1 MLNDFITLSLD
12 VMSGEKDPEA
22 SITAALNLLA
32 LREDVKI
39 ILVGNQEI
47 IEKQTLGRTIDR
59 LQILHAEEVVLMND
73 PPVVVL
79 RKKKQSSMRLAI
91 DLVKNDVSQ
100 ACISS
105 GNTGA
110 LMAIS
115 KYVLKTIPTIKRPA
129 LMASMPTVK
138 GHTYVLDLGA
148 NSSCSPE
155 QLYQFALMG
164 TVISREIGEIEQP
177 RVGLLNMG
185 VEASKGNQVVK
196 EAAKLMSSGSINFIG
211 YVEGHNLVEDK
222 ADVVVCDGFSG
233 NVAIK
238 TMEGSFSLMDKFL
251 MDSFKTSTLNRF
263 AGMLSKNALN
273 KMKEK
278 LDPRRYNGALLLG
291 LNGVVVKSHGN
302 SDSIGIQHAL
312 VTAIEEVQKEI
323 VFKLKEAF

>member
-73 PPVVVL
+73 SPVVVL

-302 SDSIGIQHAL
+302 SDPTGIKHAL

>member
-1 MLNDFITLSLD
+1 VLNDFITLSLD

-22 SITAALNLLA
+22 SIAAALNLVA

-47 IEKQTLGRTIDR
+47 IEKQTLGRITDR

-73 PPVVVL
+73 SPIVVL

-115 KYVLKTIPTIKRPA
+115 KFVLKTIPTINRPA
-129 LMASMPTVK
+129 LMTSIPTVK
-138 GHTYVLDLGA
+138 DHTYVLDLGA

-196 EAAKLMSSGSINFIG
+196 EAAKLMSSGSINFVG

-233 NVAIK
+233 NIAIK
-238 TMEGSFSLMDKFL
+238 TMEGSFRLMDKFL
-251 MDSFKTSTLNRF
+251 MDSFKTSTFNKF
-263 AGMLSKNALN
+263 AGKLSKNALN
-273 KMKEK
+273 GMKEK

>member
-1 MLNDFITLSLD
+1 MLNDFVTLSLD

-22 SITAALNLLA
+22 SITAALNLLT

-47 IEKQTLGRTIDR
+47 IEKQTLGKAIDR

-73 PPVVVL
+73 SPIVVL

-115 KYVLKTIPTIKRPA
+115 KYVLKTIPTINRPA
-129 LMASMPTVK
+129 LMTSIPTVK
-138 GHTYVLDLGA
+138 DHTYVLDLGA

-164 TVISREIGEIEQP
+164 TVIAREIRGIEQP

-196 EAAKLMSSGSINFIG
+196 EAAELMNSGLINYIG
-211 YVEGHNLVEDK
+211 YVEGHNLVENK

-233 NVAIK
+233 NIAIK
-238 TMEGSFSLMDKFL
+238 TMEGSFHLMDKFL
-251 MDSFKTSTLNRF
+251 MDSFKSSAFNKF

-273 KMKEK
+273 RMKAK
-278 LDPRRYNGALLLG
+278 IDPRRYNGALLLG

-312 VTAIEEVQKEI
+312 ITAIEEVQKEI

>member
-1 MLNDFITLSLD
+1 MNDFITLSLD

-73 PPVVVL
+73 SPVVVL

-263 AGMLSKNALN
+263 AGMLSKNVLN

-302 SDSIGIQHAL
+302 SDPTGIKHAL

>member
-1 MLNDFITLSLD
+1 MNDFITLSLD

-73 PPVVVL
+73 SPVVVL

-115 KYVLKTIPTIKRPA
+115 KYVLKTIPTSKRPA

-148 NSSCSPE
+148 NASCSPE

-233 NVAIK
+233 NIAIK
-238 TMEGSFSLMDKFL
+238 TMEGSFHLMNKFL
-251 MDSFKTSTLNRF
+251 MDSFMSSAFNKF
-263 AGMLSKNALN
+263 AGKLSNNALN
-273 KMKEK
+273 RMKEK
-278 LDPRRYNGALLLG
+278 IDPRRYNGALLLG

-302 SDSIGIQHAL
+302 SDSTGIQHAL
-312 VTAIEEVQKEI
+312 LTAIKEVQKEI

>member
-1 MLNDFITLSLD
+1 
-12 VMSGEKDPEA
+12 MSGEKDPEA
-22 SITAALNLLA
+22 SITAALNLLT

-47 IEKQTLGRTIDR
+47 IEKQTLGKAIDR

-73 PPVVVL
+73 SPIVVL

-115 KYVLKTIPTIKRPA
+115 KYVLKTIPTINRPA
-129 LMASMPTVK
+129 LMTSIPTVK
-138 GHTYVLDLGA
+138 DHTYVLDLGA

-164 TVISREIGEIEQP
+164 TVIAREIGEIEQP

-196 EAAKLMSSGSINFIG
+196 EAAELMNSGLINYIG
-211 YVEGHNLVEDK
+211 YVEGHNLVENK

-233 NVAIK
+233 NIAIK
-238 TMEGSFSLMDKFL
+238 TMEGSFHLMDKFL
-251 MDSFKTSTLNRF
+251 MDSFKSSAFNKF

-273 KMKEK
+273 RMKAK
-278 LDPRRYNGALLLG
+278 IDPRRYNGALLLG

-312 VTAIEEVQKEI
+312 ITAIEEVQKEI
-323 VFKLKEAF
+323 IFKLKEAF

>member
-1 MLNDFITLSLD
+1 MNDFITLSLD

-73 PPVVVL
+73 SPVVVL

-211 YVEGHNLVEDK
+211 YIEGHNLIEDK

-233 NVAIK
+233 NIAIK
-238 TMEGSFSLMDKFL
+238 TMEGSFRLMDKFL
-251 MDSFKTSTLNRF
+251 MDSFNTSIFNKF
-263 AGMLSKNALN
+263 AGKLSKNALN
-273 KMKEK
+273 GMKDK

-302 SDSIGIQHAL
+302 SDSTGIQHAL

>member
-22 SITAALNLLA
+22 SIAAALNLLA

-47 IEKQTLGRTIDR
+47 IEKQTLGKAIDR

-73 PPVVVL
+73 SPVVVL

-115 KYVLKTIPTIKRPA
+115 KYVLKTIPTINRPA
-129 LMASMPTVK
+129 LMTSIPTVK
-138 GHTYVLDLGA
+138 DHTYVLDLGA

-196 EAAKLMSSGSINFIG
+196 EAAELMNSGLINYIG
-211 YVEGHNLVEDK
+211 YVEGHRIVKDK

-233 NVAIK
+233 NIAIK

-302 SDSIGIQHAL
+302 SDSTGIQHAL
-312 VTAIEEVQKEI
+312 LTAIEEVQKEI

>member
-22 SITAALNLLA
+22 SIAAALNLLA

-47 IEKQTLGRTIDR
+47 IEKQTLGKKIDR

-79 RKKKQSSMRLAI
+79 RKKKKSSMRLAV
-91 DLVKNDVSQ
+91 DLVKNDESQ

-115 KYVLKTIPTIKRPA
+115 KYVLKTIPTINRPA
-129 LMASMPTVK
+129 LMTSIPTVK
-138 GHTYVLDLGA
+138 DHTYVLDLGA

-164 TVISREIGEIEQP
+164 TVIAREIGGIEQP

-196 EAAKLMSSGSINFIG
+196 EAAELMNSGLINYIG
-211 YVEGHNLVEDK
+211 YVEGHNLVENK

-233 NVAIK
+233 NIAIK
-238 TMEGSFSLMDKFL
+238 TMEGSFHLMDKLL
-251 MDSFKTSTLNRF
+251 MDSFKSSAFNKF

-273 KMKEK
+273 RMKAK
-278 LDPRRYNGALLLG
+278 IDPRRYNGALLLG

-312 VTAIEEVQKEI
+312 IAAIKEVQKEI
-323 VFKLKEAF
+323 IFKLKEAF

>member
-1 MLNDFITLSLD
+1 MLNDFVTLSLD

-22 SITAALNLLA
+22 SIAAALNLLA
-32 LREDVKI
+32 LREDVRI

-47 IEKQTLGRTIDR
+47 IEKQTLGKAIDR

-73 PPVVVL
+73 SPVVVL
-79 RKKKQSSMRLAI
+79 RKKKKSSMRLAV
-91 DLVKNDVSQ
+91 DLVKNDESQ

-129 LMASMPTVK
+129 LMTSIPTVK
-138 GHTYVLDLGA
+138 DHTYVLDLGA

-164 TVISREIGEIEQP
+164 TVISREIGGIEQP

-196 EAAKLMSSGSINFIG
+196 EAAELMNSGSINFIG
-211 YVEGHNLVEDK
+211 YVEGHHLVEDK

-233 NVAIK
+233 NIAIK
-238 TMEGSFSLMDKFL
+238 TMEGSFHLMDKFL
-251 MDSFKTSTLNRF
+251 MDSFKSSAFNKF
-263 AGMLSKNALN
+263 AGKLSNNALN
-273 KMKEK
+273 RMKEK
-278 LDPRRYNGALLLG
+278 IDPRRYNGALLLG

-312 VTAIEEVQKEI
+312 ITAIEEVQKEI

>member
-1 MLNDFITLSLD
+1 VLNDFITLSLD

-22 SITAALNLLA
+22 SIAAALNLLA

-47 IEKQTLGRTIDR
+47 IEKQTLGKKIDR

-73 PPVVVL
+73 SPVVVL

-115 KYVLKTIPTIKRPA
+115 KYVLKTIPTINRPA
-129 LMASMPTVK
+129 LMTSIPTVK
-138 GHTYVLDLGA
+138 DHTYVLDLGA

-164 TVISREIGEIEQP
+164 TVIAREIGGIEQP

-196 EAAKLMSSGSINFIG
+196 EAAELMNSGLINYIG
-211 YVEGHNLVEDK
+211 YVEGHNLVENK

-233 NVAIK
+233 NIAIK
-238 TMEGSFSLMDKFL
+238 TMEGSFHLMDKFL
-251 MDSFKTSTLNRF
+251 MDSFKSSAFNKF
-263 AGMLSKNALN
+263 AGMLSNNALN
-273 KMKEK
+273 RMKAK
-278 LDPRRYNGALLLG
+278 IDPRRYNGALLLG

-312 VTAIEEVQKEI
+312 ITAIEEVQKEI
-323 VFKLKEAF
+323 IFKLKEAF

>member
-22 SITAALNLLA
+22 SITAALNLLT

-47 IEKQTLGRTIDR
+47 IEKQTLGKAIDR

-73 PPVVVL
+73 SPIVVL

-115 KYVLKTIPTIKRPA
+115 KYVLKTIPTINRPA
-129 LMASMPTVK
+129 LMTSIPTVK
-138 GHTYVLDLGA
+138 DHTYVLDLGA

-164 TVISREIGEIEQP
+164 TVIAREIRGIEQP

-196 EAAKLMSSGSINFIG
+196 EAAELMNSGLINYIG
-211 YVEGHNLVEDK
+211 YVEGHNLVENK

-233 NVAIK
+233 NIAIK
-238 TMEGSFSLMDKFL
+238 TMEGSFHLMDKLL
-251 MDSFKTSTLNRF
+251 MDSFKSSAFNKF

-273 KMKEK
+273 RMKAK
-278 LDPRRYNGALLLG
+278 IDPRRYNGALLLG

-312 VTAIEEVQKEI
+312 ITAIEEVQKEI
-323 VFKLKEAF
+323 IFKLKEAF

>member
-1 MLNDFITLSLD
+1 MLNDFVTLSLD

-32 LREDVKI
+32 LRENVKI

-47 IEKQTLGRTIDR
+47 IEKQTLGKARDR

-115 KYVLKTIPTIKRPA
+115 KYVLKTIPTINRPA
-129 LMASMPTVK
+129 LMTSIPTVK
-138 GHTYVLDLGA
+138 DHTYILDLGA

-164 TVISREIGEIEQP
+164 TVISREIGGIEQP

-185 VEASKGNQVVK
+185 AEASKGNQVVK
-196 EAAKLMSSGSINFIG
+196 EAAELMNSGPINFIG

-233 NVAIK
+233 NIAIK
-238 TMEGSFSLMDKFL
+238 TMEGSFHLMNKFL
-251 MDSFKTSTLNRF
+251 MDSFESSVFNKF
-263 AGMLSKNALN
+263 AGKLSNNALN
-273 KMKEK
+273 RMKEK
-278 LDPRRYNGALLLG
+278 IDPRRYNGALLLG

-302 SDSIGIQHAL
+302 SDSTGIQHAL
-312 VTAIEEVQKEI
+312 LTAIEEVQKEI

>member
-22 SITAALNLLA
+22 SIAAALNLLA

-47 IEKQTLGRTIDR
+47 IEKQTLGKAIDR

-73 PPVVVL
+73 SPVVVL
-79 RKKKQSSMRLAI
+79 RKKKKSSMRLAV
-91 DLVKNDVSQ
+91 DLVKNDESQ

-115 KYVLKTIPTIKRPA
+115 KYVLKTIPTINRPA
-129 LMASMPTVK
+129 LMTSIPTVK
-138 GHTYVLDLGA
+138 DHTYVLDLGA

-164 TVISREIGEIEQP
+164 TVISREIGGIEQP

-196 EAAKLMSSGSINFIG
+196 EAAKLMNSGPINFIG

-233 NVAIK
+233 NIAIK
-238 TMEGSFSLMDKFL
+238 TMEGSFRLMDKFL
-251 MDSFKTSTLNRF
+251 MDSFNTSIFNKF
-263 AGMLSKNALN
+263 AGKLSKNALN
-273 KMKEK
+273 GMKEK

-302 SDSIGIQHAL
+302 SDSTGIQHAL

>member
-1 MLNDFITLSLD
+1 VLNDFVTLSLD

-32 LREDVKI
+32 LRENVKI

-47 IEKQTLGRTIDR
+47 IEKQTLGKAIDR
-59 LQILHAEEVVLMND
+59 LQILHTEEVVLMND
-73 PPVVVL
+73 SPVVVL

-115 KYVLKTIPTIKRPA
+115 KYVLKTIPTINRPA
-129 LMASMPTVK
+129 LMTSIPTVK
-138 GHTYVLDLGA
+138 DHTYILDLGA

-164 TVISREIGEIEQP
+164 TVISREIGGIEQP

-196 EAAKLMSSGSINFIG
+196 EAAELMNSGSINFIG

-233 NVAIK
+233 NIAIK
-238 TMEGSFSLMDKFL
+238 TMEGSFHLMNKFL
-251 MDSFKTSTLNRF
+251 MDSFKSSAFNKF
-263 AGMLSKNALN
+263 AGKLSNNALN
-273 KMKEK
+273 RMKEK
-278 LDPRRYNGALLLG
+278 IDPRRYNGALLLG

-302 SDSIGIQHAL
+302 SDSTGIQHAL
-312 VTAIEEVQKEI
+312 LTAIEEVQKEI

>member
-22 SITAALNLLA
+22 SITAALNLLT

-39 ILVGNQEI
+39 ILVGNQES
-47 IEKQTLGRTIDR
+47 IEKQTLGKAIDR

-73 PPVVVL
+73 SPIVVL

-115 KYVLKTIPTIKRPA
+115 KYVLKTIPTINRPA
-129 LMASMPTVK
+129 LMTSIPTVK
-138 GHTYVLDLGA
+138 DHTYVLDLGA

-164 TVISREIGEIEQP
+164 TVIAREIGGIEQP

-196 EAAKLMSSGSINFIG
+196 EAAELMNSGLINYIG
-211 YVEGHNLVEDK
+211 YVEGHNLVENK

-233 NVAIK
+233 NIAIK
-238 TMEGSFSLMDKFL
+238 TMEGSFHLMDKFL
-251 MDSFKTSTLNRF
+251 MDSFKSSAFNKF

-273 KMKEK
+273 RMKAK
-278 LDPRRYNGALLLG
+278 IDPRRYNGALLLG

-312 VTAIEEVQKEI
+312 ITAIEEVQKEI
-323 VFKLKEAF
+323 IFKLKEAF

>member
-1 MLNDFITLSLD
+1 
-12 VMSGEKDPEA
+12 MSGEKDPEA
-22 SITAALNLLA
+22 SIAAALNLLA

-47 IEKQTLGRTIDR
+47 IEKQTLGKGKVIDR
-59 LQILHAEEVVLMND
+59 LQILHAEEVILMND
-73 PPVVVL
+73 SPVVVL

-115 KYVLKTIPTIKRPA
+115 KYVLKTIPTINRPA
-129 LMASMPTVK
+129 LMTSIPTVK
-138 GHTYVLDLGA
+138 DHTYVLDLGA

-164 TVISREIGEIEQP
+164 TVIAREIGGIEQP

-196 EAAKLMSSGSINFIG
+196 EAAELMNSGSINFIG
-211 YVEGHNLVEDK
+211 YVEGHHLVEDK

-233 NVAIK
+233 NIAIK
-238 TMEGSFSLMDKFL
+238 TMEGSFHLMDKFL
-251 MDSFKTSTLNRF
+251 MDSFKSSAFNKF

-273 KMKEK
+273 RMKAK
-278 LDPRRYNGALLLG
+278 IDPRRYNGALLLG

-312 VTAIEEVQKEI
+312 ITAIEEVQKEI
-323 VFKLKEAF
+323 IFKLKEAF

>member
-1 MLNDFITLSLD
+1 MLNDFVTLSLD

-22 SITAALNLLA
+22 SIAAALNLLA

-47 IEKQTLGRTIDR
+47 IEKQTLGKAIDR

-73 PPVVVL
+73 SPVVVL

-115 KYVLKTIPTIKRPA
+115 KYVLKTIPTINRPA
-129 LMASMPTVK
+129 LMTSIPTVK
-138 GHTYVLDLGA
+138 DHTYILDLGA

-164 TVISREIGEIEQP
+164 TVISREIGGIEQP

-233 NVAIK
+233 NIAIK
-238 TMEGSFSLMDKFL
+238 TMEGSFRLMDKFL
-251 MDSFKTSTLNRF
+251 MDSFKTSTFNKF
-263 AGMLSKNALN
+263 AGKLSKNALN
-273 KMKEK
+273 RMKEK

-302 SDSIGIQHAL
+302 SDSTGIQHAL

-323 VFKLKEAF
+323 IFKLKEAF

>member
-1 MLNDFITLSLD
+1 VLNDFITLSLD

-22 SITAALNLLA
+22 SIAAALNLLA

-47 IEKQTLGRTIDR
+47 IEKQTSGRMVDR

-79 RKKKQSSMRLAI
+79 RKKKQSSMRLAV
-91 DLVKNDVSQ
+91 DLVKNDISQ

-115 KYVLKTIPTIKRPA
+115 KYVLKTIPTINRPA
-129 LMASMPTVK
+129 LMTAIPTVK
-138 GHTYVLDLGA
+138 DHTYVLDLGA

-164 TVISREIGEIEQP
+164 TVLSREIGGIEQP

-185 VEASKGNQVVK
+185 VEASKGNQVVR
-196 EAAKLMSSGSINFIG
+196 EAAKLMNSGSINFIG

-233 NVAIK
+233 NIAIK
-238 TMEGSFSLMDKFL
+238 TMEGSFRLMDKFL
-251 MDSFKTSTLNRF
+251 MDSFKTSTFNKF
-263 AGMLSKNALN
+263 AGKLSKNALN
-273 KMKEK
+273 GMKEK

>member
-1 MLNDFITLSLD
+1 MNDFITLSLD

-73 PPVVVL
+73 SPVVVL
-79 RKKKQSSMRLAI
+79 RKKKKSSMRLAI
-91 DLVKNDVSQ
+91 DLVKNDISQ

-164 TVISREIGEIEQP
+164 TVISREIREIEKP

-211 YVEGHNLVEDK
+211 YVEGHNIVKDK

-233 NVAIK
+233 NIAIK

-263 AGMLSKNALN
+263 AGMLSRNALN
-273 KMKEK
+273 GMKEK

-302 SDSIGIQHAL
+302 SDPIGIQHAL

>member
-1 MLNDFITLSLD
+1 
-12 VMSGEKDPEA
+12 MSGEKDPEA
-22 SITAALNLLA
+22 SIAAALNLLA

-47 IEKQTLGRTIDR
+47 IEKQTLGKKIDR
-59 LQILHAEEVVLMND
+59 LQILHAEEIVLMND
-73 PPVVVL
+73 SPVVVL
-79 RKKKQSSMRLAI
+79 RKKKKSSMRLAV
-91 DLVKNDVSQ
+91 DLVKNDESQ

-115 KYVLKTIPTIKRPA
+115 KYVLKTIPTINRPA
-129 LMASMPTVK
+129 LMTSIPTVK
-138 GHTYVLDLGA
+138 DHTYVLDLGA

-164 TVISREIGEIEQP
+164 TVLSREIGGIEQP

-196 EAAKLMSSGSINFIG
+196 EAAELMNSGLINYIG
-211 YVEGHNLVEDK
+211 YVEGHNLVENK

-233 NVAIK
+233 NIAIK
-238 TMEGSFSLMDKFL
+238 TMEGSFHLMDKFL
-251 MDSFKTSTLNRF
+251 MDSFKSSAFNKF

-273 KMKEK
+273 RMKAK
-278 LDPRRYNGALLLG
+278 IDPRRYNGALLLG

-312 VTAIEEVQKEI
+312 ITAIEEVQKEI
-323 VFKLKEAF
+323 IFKLKEAF

>member
-1 MLNDFITLSLD
+1 VLNDFITLSLD

-22 SITAALNLLA
+22 SITAALNLLT

-47 IEKQTLGRTIDR
+47 IEKQTLGKAIDR

-73 PPVVVL
+73 SPIVVL

-115 KYVLKTIPTIKRPA
+115 KYVLKTIPTINRPA
-129 LMASMPTVK
+129 LMTSIPTVK
-138 GHTYVLDLGA
+138 DHTYVLDLGA

-164 TVISREIGEIEQP
+164 TVIAREIGEIEQP

-196 EAAKLMSSGSINFIG
+196 EAAELMNSGLINYIG
-211 YVEGHNLVEDK
+211 YVEGHNLVENK

-233 NVAIK
+233 NIAIK
-238 TMEGSFSLMDKFL
+238 TMEGSFHLMDKFL
-251 MDSFKTSTLNRF
+251 MDSFKSSAFNKF

-273 KMKEK
+273 RMKAK
-278 LDPRRYNGALLLG
+278 IDPRRYNGALLLG

-312 VTAIEEVQKEI
+312 ITAIEEVQKEI
-323 VFKLKEAF
+323 IFKLKEAF

>member
-1 MLNDFITLSLD
+1 VLNDFVTLSLD

-32 LREDVKI
+32 LRENVKI

-47 IEKQTLGRTIDR
+47 IEKQTLGKAIDR
-59 LQILHAEEVVLMND
+59 LQILHTEEVVLMND
-73 PPVVVL
+73 SPVVVL

-115 KYVLKTIPTIKRPA
+115 KYVLKTIPTINRPA
-129 LMASMPTVK
+129 LMTSIPTVK
-138 GHTYVLDLGA
+138 DHTYVLDLGA

-164 TVISREIGEIEQP
+164 TVIAREIGGIEQP

-196 EAAKLMSSGSINFIG
+196 EAAELMNSGLINYIG
-211 YVEGHNLVEDK
+211 YVEGHNLVENK

-233 NVAIK
+233 NIAIK
-238 TMEGSFSLMDKFL
+238 TMEGSFHLMDKFL
-251 MDSFKTSTLNRF
+251 MDSFKSSAFNKF

-273 KMKEK
+273 RMKAK
-278 LDPRRYNGALLLG
+278 IDPRRYNGALLLG

-312 VTAIEEVQKEI
+312 ITAIEEVQKEI
-323 VFKLKEAF
+323 IFKLKEAF

>member
-1 MLNDFITLSLD
+1 
-12 VMSGEKDPEA
+12 MSGEKDPEA
-22 SITAALNLLA
+22 SIAAALNLVA

-47 IEKQTLGRTIDR
+47 IEKQTLGRITDR

-73 PPVVVL
+73 SPVVVL

-115 KYVLKTIPTIKRPA
+115 KFVLKTIPTINRPA
-129 LMASMPTVK
+129 LMTSIPTVK
-138 GHTYVLDLGA
+138 DHTYVLDLGA

-233 NVAIK
+233 NIAIK
-238 TMEGSFSLMDKFL
+238 TMEGSFRLMDKFL
-251 MDSFKTSTLNRF
+251 MDSFKTSTFNKF
-263 AGMLSKNALN
+263 AGKLSKNALN
-273 KMKEK
+273 GMKEK

>member
-1 MLNDFITLSLD
+1 MNDFITLSLD

-47 IEKQTLGRTIDR
+47 IEKQTLGRTTDR

-73 PPVVVL
+73 SPVVVL

-233 NVAIK
+233 NIAIK

-302 SDSIGIQHAL
+302 SDPTGIQHAL

>member
-1 MLNDFITLSLD
+1 MNDFITLSLD

-73 PPVVVL
+73 SPVVVL

-302 SDSIGIQHAL
+302 SDPTGIKHAL

>member
-1 MLNDFITLSLD
+1 MLNDFVTLSLD

-22 SITAALNLLA
+22 SITAALNLLT

-47 IEKQTLGRTIDR
+47 IEKQTLGKAIDR

-73 PPVVVL
+73 SPVVVL
-79 RKKKQSSMRLAI
+79 RKKKKSSMRLAV
-91 DLVKNDVSQ
+91 DLVKNDESQ

-115 KYVLKTIPTIKRPA
+115 KYVLKTIPTINRPA
-129 LMASMPTVK
+129 LMTSIPTVK
-138 GHTYVLDLGA
+138 DHTYVLDLGA

-164 TVISREIGEIEQP
+164 TVISREIGGIEQP

-196 EAAKLMSSGSINFIG
+196 EAAKLMNSGPINFIG

-233 NVAIK
+233 NIAIK
-238 TMEGSFSLMDKFL
+238 TMEGSFRLMDKFL
-251 MDSFKTSTLNRF
+251 MDSFNTSIFNKF
-263 AGMLSKNALN
+263 AGKLSKNALN
-273 KMKEK
+273 GMKEK

-302 SDSIGIQHAL
+302 SDSTGIQHAL

>member
-1 MLNDFITLSLD
+1 MNDFITLSLD

-47 IEKQTLGRTIDR
+47 IEKQTLGRTTDR

-73 PPVVVL
+73 SPVVVL

-115 KYVLKTIPTIKRPA
+115 KYVLKTIPTINRPA
-129 LMASMPTVK
+129 LMASIPTVK

-196 EAAKLMSSGSINFIG
+196 EAAKLMNSGPINFIG

-233 NVAIK
+233 NIAIK

-302 SDSIGIQHAL
+302 SDPTGIKHAL

>member
-1 MLNDFITLSLD
+1 MNDFITLSLD

-47 IEKQTLGRTIDR
+47 IEKQTLGKAIDR

-73 PPVVVL
+73 SPIVVL

-233 NVAIK
+233 NIAIK
-238 TMEGSFSLMDKFL
+238 TMEGSFHLMDKLL
-251 MDSFKTSTLNRF
+251 MDSFKSSAFNKF

-273 KMKEK
+273 RMKAK
-278 LDPRRYNGALLLG
+278 IDPRRYNGALLLG

-302 SDSIGIQHAL
+302 SDSTGIQNAL

-323 VFKLKEAF
+323 VLKLKEAL

>member
-1 MLNDFITLSLD
+1 VLNDFVTLSLD

-22 SITAALNLLA
+22 SIAAALNLLA

-47 IEKQTLGRTIDR
+47 IEKQTLGKAIDR

-73 PPVVVL
+73 SPIVVL

-115 KYVLKTIPTIKRPA
+115 KYVLKTIPTINRPA
-129 LMASMPTVK
+129 LMTSIPTVK
-138 GHTYVLDLGA
+138 DHTYVLDLGA

-164 TVISREIGEIEQP
+164 TVIAREIGGIEQP

-196 EAAKLMSSGSINFIG
+196 EAAELMNSGLINYIG
-211 YVEGHNLVEDK
+211 YVEGHNLVENK

-233 NVAIK
+233 NIAIK
-238 TMEGSFSLMDKFL
+238 TMEGSFHLMDKFL
-251 MDSFKTSTLNRF
+251 MDSFKSSAFNKF

-273 KMKEK
+273 RMKAK
-278 LDPRRYNGALLLG
+278 IDPRRYNGALLLG

-312 VTAIEEVQKEI
+312 ITAIEEVQKEI
-323 VFKLKEAF
+323 IFKLKEAF

>member
-22 SITAALNLLA
+22 SIAAALNLLA

-47 IEKQTLGRTIDR
+47 IEKQTLGKKIDR

-73 PPVVVL
+73 SPVVVL

-115 KYVLKTIPTIKRPA
+115 KYVLKTIPTINRPA
-129 LMASMPTVK
+129 LMTSIPTVK
-138 GHTYVLDLGA
+138 DHTYILDLGA

-164 TVISREIGEIEQP
+164 TVISREIGGIEQP

-196 EAAKLMSSGSINFIG
+196 EAAELMNSGSINYIG

-233 NVAIK
+233 NIAIK
-238 TMEGSFSLMDKFL
+238 TMEGSFHLMNKFL
-251 MDSFKTSTLNRF
+251 MDSFKSSAFNKF
-263 AGMLSKNALN
+263 AGKLSNNALN
-273 KMKEK
+273 RMKEK
-278 LDPRRYNGALLLG
+278 IDPRRYNGALLLG

-302 SDSIGIQHAL
+302 SDSTGIQHAL
-312 VTAIEEVQKEI
+312 LTAIEEVQKEI